1 METQPTKS
9 LFDVIPSKTAFI
21 IGFVTAILTLGTLGF
36 VIMGS
41 CALTGGCNV
50 SFASDSDDAEP
61 SPTAAAAAAAAA
73 AAKTTAPTTG
83 NTVAVSSIPAVDKDD
98 HVQGKDDATVTI
110 VEYSD
115 YQCPFCSRFHP
126 TVKAVSEAYG
136 DKVRWIYRH
145 FPLSFHP
152 EAKPAAEAAECAGEQ
167 GKFWEYSDKLFAN
180 QSTLG
185 SELYTKLASE
195 LGLNT
200 SKFESCL
207 SSDKYLSHIDEDAT
221 GGAAAGVSGTPG
233 TFIYATKG
241 GTTATVIKGAQSEAA
256 VKAAVDALLK

>member
-1 METQPTKS
+1 MDSQPTKS
-9 LFDVIPSKTAFI
+9 IFELMPSKTAFFV
-21 IGFVTAILTLGTLGF
+21 GFGTAILTLGTLGF
-36 VIMGS
+36 IVLGT
-41 CALTGGCNV
+41 CTLKGGCGITTA
-50 SFASDSDDAEP
+50 ASDSAP
-61 SPTAAAAAAAAA
+61 SAA
-73 AAKTTAPTTG
+73 AAKTTTPTAAPTVG
-83 NTVAVSSIPAVDKDD
+83 NTVAVSSFPAVDKDD
-98 HVQGKDDATVTI
+98 HVKGEDDAKITI
-110 VEYSD
+110 IEYSD

-136 DKVRWIYRH
+136 DKVRWIFRH

-167 GKFWEYSDKLFAN
+167 DKFWEYSDKLFEN

-185 SELYTKLASE
+185 SELYTKLAGE

-200 SKFESCL
+200 SKFDSCM
-207 SSDKYLSHIDEDAT
+207 SSDKYLSHVEEDAT

-233 TFIYATKG
+233 TFIYVTKG

-256 VKAAVDALLK
+256 VKAAIDALLK